1 MCYNTFQRRDT
12 MKKLTAILLILI
24 SVITIFTSCNEE
36 TDSDLYYP
44 VTQDFGTIDPQVAS
58 VSSSKL
64 IAYNCF
70 EGLVRFDE
78 NKNIVAA
85 GADSWT
91 VSEDSLTYTF
101 NLRKDAKWYLT
112 NTSKEELS
120 DTDPTKSLLPANFDN
135 RVTAH
140 DYAFGLKRALNPETG
155 SADGKYLSAIKNGAA
170 VLEGTLTAD
179 ALGIEVLD
187 DYTLRI
193 TLDYADP
200 NFLYYLTRLAA
211 MPCNETF
218 FNACKGRYGLA
229 MEYMLCNGAYIV
241 YRWSQN
247 TLIRLEKNPLYT
259 GDGVPKNDRVWVYY
273 LEDSASLP
281 EKIKK
286 GTYDAG
292 YVSADSVNLFEDDFT
307 VSALSDVIWGY
318 WFNSDTDMFAT
329 TAFRK
334 AFAAA
339 ADLSLLT
346 APDYIEGSTNRLLT
360 NTLSPYYQYNP
371 DLISYDE
378 AAAIA
383 YYNAALAEN
392 ENVSASTAVT
402 VLTTEDFEE
411 GVKKQIQIWQ
421 RVFGIDVKINVQTR
435 EIAQNLFNSG
445 NYQIAFLPVSITASN
460 TAEFFRTF
468 KSDSSYNIT
477 SYANEYYDSLINS
490 LTDTMTDEQKNNLFK
505 KCEQTV
511 ISDAV
516 VIPVY
521 TEASYFILG
530 KGVSG
535 IYSFSNSE
543 IYFRNGTTN

>member
-1 MCYNTFQRRDT
+1 

-101 NLRKDAKWYLT
+101 YLRKDAKWYLT
-112 NTSKEELS
+112 NTSKEALS
-120 DTDPTKSLLPANFDN
+120 DDDASKSLLTADFDN
-135 RVTAH
+135 RVTAY
-140 DYAFGLKRALNPETG
+140 DYKFGLKRALSPETG

-292 YVSADSVNLFEDDFT
+292 YVSADSVNLFEDEFT

-477 SYANEYYDSLINS
+477 SYTNEYYDSLINS